1 MELETA
7 IKMIGCLVIAV
18 IIFAI
23 PCLTTLA
30 FALNWDEVLKYLFTI
45 FSICV
50 IVTTASALYTS
61 VD

>member
-1 MELETA
+1 MELETT
-7 IKMIGCLVIAV
+7 IKMIGCLVVAL

-30 FALNWDEVLKYLFTI
+30 FVLNWDASIKFLFTI
-45 FSICV
+45 FSIGV
-50 IVTTASALYTS
+50 IVAMASALYGS